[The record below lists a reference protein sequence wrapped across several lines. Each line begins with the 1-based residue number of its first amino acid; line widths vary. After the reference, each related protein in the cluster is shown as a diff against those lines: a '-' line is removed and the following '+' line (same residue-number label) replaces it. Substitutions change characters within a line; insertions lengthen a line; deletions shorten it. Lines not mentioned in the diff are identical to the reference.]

1 MMCNGK
7 IQWIIHGT
15 IDANASLFLEYGWL
29 RIEHTVAL
37 ATENFCDA
45 FWSEWL
51 VYTVYLTS
59 FFFSFTSVLQVPEII
74 STLRQA
80 GKSSA
85 RQEDTTSPLP
95 SNDQPDASCSTAM
108 TVDTATAF
116 AKKFEVL
123 FCGRVVVAHKKAPP
137 ALIDE
142 CIEKF
147 GRVSVTGSLA
157 AGIRRAFSLNQV
169 TLKFRISK
177 LLNTILDC
185 GYNTR
190 LNFLHQGFL
199 LM

>member
-1 MMCNGK
+1 MERFNG
-7 IQWIIHGT
+7 WFMEPLMPMP
-15 IDANASLFLEYGWL
+15 AFFLEYGREWNRAYSCTGNCL
-29 RIEHTVAL
+29 KTFVMHIGVY
-37 ATENFCDA
+37 
-45 FWSEWL
+45 WWL

-59 FFFSFTSVLQVPEII
+59 FFFSFTSLLQVPEII

-108 TVDTATAF
+108 TVDAATAF

-169 TLKFRISK
+169 TLKFRF
-177 LLNTILDC
+177 
-185 GYNTR
+185 
-190 LNFLHQGFL
+190 LNFFL
-199 LM
+199 FFLFWTQY

>member
-1 MMCNGK
+1 MK
-7 IQWIIHGT
+7 TFHGWFIEPSMPMPT
-15 IDANASLFLEYGWL
+15 FFFFKSMADWEYSCIGNWKL
-29 RIEHTVAL
+29 LWCVSVRVT
-37 ATENFCDA
+37 
-45 FWSEWL
+45 L

-59 FFFSFTSVLQVPEII
+59 FFFSLTSVLQVPEII

-85 RQEDTTSPLP
+85 RQEDTPSSLP
-95 SNDQPDASCSTAM
+95 SNGQPDASCSTA
-108 TVDTATAF
+108 TTADAATAF

-147 GRVSVTGSLA
+147 GRVSVTGTLA

-169 TLKFRISK
+169 TLKFCVFRFR
-177 LLNTILDC
+177 T
-185 GYNTR
+185 YY
-190 LNFLHQGFL
+190 
-199 LM
+199 